1 MTHAF
6 FVVMGGFRLR
16 YTGTIPGFA
25 FRESGTTY
33 EHNGREIS
41 ENVVTFSDFKRLLEM
56 DIIDFPSITK
66 KQINDRSKSDALAKT
81 YAFTQLVW
89 FVIQII
95 ARHYEGL
102 QITQLELTTG
112 ALVFVNCIMY
122 VAWFQ
127 KPLDIRC
134 PVILYKRGT
143 YEELQFSH
151 PPETRHISGNWLEK
165 PWDVLRG
172 VCIQIWESA
181 GDMQVRCFQLLGR
194 LYLISE

>member
-1 MTHAF
+1 
-6 FVVMGGFRLR
+6 MGGFRLR

-95 ARHYEGL
+95 ARHYKGL

-127 KPLDIRC
+127 KPLD
-134 PVILYKRGT
+134 V
-143 YEELQFSH
+143 
-151 PPETRHISGNWLEK
+151 
-165 PWDVLRG
+165 
-172 VCIQIWESA
+172 
-181 GDMQVRCFQLLGR
+181 
-194 LYLISE
+194 